1 MLRFRSPECELRS
14 RRPASNRLII
24 YVIYTTQHNTMTKK
38 DIKNTILIVED
49 EIIISKTYAEELRDE
64 GFIVFTAG
72 DGKEG
77 LKLALLKKPD
87 LILLDILMPVMDGL
101 TMMDK
106 LRKKNIYGKK
116 VPIVL
121 LSNLS
126 SGEEKIMKT
135 VTNTKNEPTS
145 YFVKSDW
152 DLDDVVDKIKQLLA

>member
-1 MLRFRSPECELRS
+1 MKE
-14 RRPASNRLII
+14 
-24 YVIYTTQHNTMTKK
+24 HTKE
-38 DIKNTILIVED
+38 TILIVED
-49 EIIISKTYAEELRDE
+49 EVIISKTYAEELRDE
-64 GFIVFTAG
+64 GFTVFTAG
-72 DGKEG
+72 NGVDG
-77 LKLALLKKPD
+77 LRIALLKKPD

-106 LRKKNIYGKK
+106 LRKKNSYGKN

-126 SGEEKIMKT
+126 SSEEKIMKT

-152 DLDDVVDKIKQLLA
+152 DLDDVVAKIKELLLLKK

>member
-1 MLRFRSPECELRS
+1 MEK
-14 RRPASNRLII
+14 N
-24 YVIYTTQHNTMTKK
+24 KK
-38 DIKNTILIVED
+38 HIILIVED
-49 EIIISKTYAEELRDE
+49 EEIISKTYAEELRDE
-64 GFIVFTAG
+64 GFTVFTAG

-77 LKLALLKKPD
+77 LKVALAKKPD

-106 LRKKNIYGKK
+106 LRKKNPYGKN
-116 VPIVL
+116 VPVVL

-126 SGEEKIMKT
+126 SSEEKIMET

-152 DLDDVVDKIKQLLA
+152 DLDDVVDKIKELLA

>member
-1 MLRFRSPECELRS
+1 
-14 RRPASNRLII
+14 
-24 YVIYTTQHNTMTKK
+24 MTKK

>member
-1 MLRFRSPECELRS
+1 M
-14 RRPASNRLII
+14 NK
-24 YVIYTTQHNTMTKK
+24 NKK
-38 DIKNTILIVED
+38 NIILIVED
-49 EIIISKTYAEELRDE
+49 EVIISKTYAEELRDE

-72 DGKEG
+72 NGKDG
-77 LKLALLKKPD
+77 LKIALLKKPD

-106 LRKKNIYGKK
+106 LRKKNIYGKN

-126 SGEEKIMKT
+126 SSEEKIMKT

-152 DLDDVVDKIKQLLA
+152 DLDDVVAKIKQLLS

>member
-1 MLRFRSPECELRS
+1 M
-14 RRPASNRLII
+14 
-24 YVIYTTQHNTMTKK
+24 TTARKS
-38 DIKNTILIVED
+38 TILIVED
-49 EIIISKTYAEELRDE
+49 ETIISKTYAEELRDE
-64 GFIVFTAG
+64 GFTVYTASNG
-72 DGKEG
+72 KDG
-77 LKLALLKKPD
+77 LALALDKKPD
-87 LILLDILMPVMDGL
+87 LILLDILMPIMDGL

-106 LRKKNIYGKK
+106 LRKKNAYGKK

-152 DLDDVVDKIKQLLA
+152 DLADVVKKIKELLAP

>member
-1 MLRFRSPECELRS
+1 
-14 RRPASNRLII
+14 
-24 YVIYTTQHNTMTKK
+24 MTKK

-49 EIIISKTYAEELRDE
+49 EIIISKTYSEELRDE
-64 GFIVFTAG
+64 VFIVFTAG